1 MKTSPIRVS
10 LINHTQGA
18 YDLLVGTKSTR
29 LRGKTA
35 AEMTDAEKDEHFA
48 YMLDTIKSSFEFVD
62 YIFQIEGV
70 SKNFTHQLVRTRTGS
85 YQQEASRAI
94 DLSTNGVV
102 TPENLTEEQRVV
114 FYDGVADA
122 GARYRELLE
131 SGVARQDARA
141 ILPSNMM
148 TKIMV
153 KFNLR
158 TMMDTSKLR
167 LCARA
172 QDEYQN
178 VFRLMRAAV
187 VDVHPWAEQVMQVH
201 CVAMGTCAFPRWGA
215 GMMTEDNVLTEDKA
229 KFHHFQCAHYD
240 ARMDLTE
247 VKREAKIKFWAASEI
262 AQSNPVAKNGV
273 SM

>member
-1 MKTSPIRVS
+1 MKVE
-10 LINHTQGA
+10 LISHTPNA
-18 YDLLVGTKSTR
+18 FDLLVGTKSTR
-29 LRGKTA
+29 LRGKEA
-35 AEMTDAEKDEHFA
+35 SEMTDDEKNEHFA
-48 YMLDTIKSSFEFVD
+48 YMMDTIKSSFEFVD
-62 YIFQIEGV
+62 YIFKVEGV
-70 SKNFTHQLVRTRTGS
+70 SKNMTHQLVRTRTGS

-102 TPENLTEEQRVV
+102 TPGNLTDEQKII

-131 SGVARQDARA
+131 AGVALQDARA

-158 TMMDTSKLR
+158 TMMDTSRLR

-187 VDVHPWAEQVMQVH
+187 VAVHPWAEQVMQVH
-201 CVAMGTCAFPRWGA
+201 CVAMGTCAFPRWGGKKA
-215 GMMTEDNVLTEDKA
+215 NADGSDFSPADNGEWSGNYK
-229 KFHHFQCAHYD
+229 CPYYD
-240 ARMDLTE
+240 PRMDLNALKSET
-247 VKREAKIKFWAASEI
+247 KIKFWAATEI
-262 AQSNPVAKNGV
+262 AQANPVAKDGMAV
-273 SM
+273 